1 MAAPTKFNPD
11 IHMDWA
17 WSLAIRGATDQDIAD
32 AFHVSERTINRW
44 KYETD
49 ASGKPITDE
58 NGEKVLS
65 EFGKLLACAKEAAD
79 AKVEKCLFQRCTGFD
94 HTEEE
99 RILEYNPDGSVK
111 PVKVRTV
118 KKSVPPDV
126 MAIMYWLNNRKRKT
140 GEWSQKQ
147 DITLR
152 TETEVDLSDM
162 SEEDLRNLAAL
173 ARPETE

>member
-118 KKSVPPDV
+118 KKRVPPGRHGNHV
-126 MAIMYWLNNRKRKT
+126 LAQQ
-140 GEWSQKQ
+140 QKAEDGRMVAEAGYYAQ
-147 DITLR
+147 DG
-152 TETEVDLSDM
+152 
-162 SEEDLRNLAAL
+162 N
-173 ARPETE
+173 

>member
-79 AKVEKCLFQRCTGFD
+79 AKVEKCLSNAAPVSTTPRKSGFSN
-94 HTEEE
+94 TT
-99 RILEYNPDGSVK
+99 L
-111 PVKVRTV
+111 
-118 KKSVPPDV
+118 
-126 MAIMYWLNNRKRKT
+126 MA
-140 GEWSQKQ
+140 
-147 DITLR
+147 
-152 TETEVDLSDM
+152 V
-162 SEEDLRNLAAL
+162 
-173 ARPETE
+173 

>member
-1 MAAPTKFNPD
+1 
-11 IHMDWA
+11 
-17 WSLAIRGATDQDIAD
+17 
-32 AFHVSERTINRW
+32 
-44 KYETD
+44 
-49 ASGKPITDE
+49 
-58 NGEKVLS
+58 
-65 EFGKLLACAKEAAD
+65 
-79 AKVEKCLFQRCTGFD
+79 
-94 HTEEE
+94 
-99 RILEYNPDGSVK
+99 
-111 PVKVRTV
+111 
-118 KKSVPPDV
+118 

>member
-1 MAAPTKFNPD
+1 M
-11 IHMDWA
+11 
-17 WSLAIRGATDQDIAD
+17 
-32 AFHVSERTINRW
+32 
-44 KYETD
+44 
-49 ASGKPITDE
+49 
-58 NGEKVLS
+58 
-65 EFGKLLACAKEAAD
+65 
-79 AKVEKCLFQRCTGFD
+79 
-94 HTEEE
+94 
-99 RILEYNPDGSVK
+99 K

-118 KKSVPPDV
+118 KKRVPPDV

>member
-58 NGEKVLS
+58 NGEKGA
-65 EFGKLLACAKEAAD
+65 F
-79 AKVEKCLFQRCTGFD
+79 
-94 HTEEE
+94 
-99 RILEYNPDGSVK
+99 
-111 PVKVRTV
+111 
-118 KKSVPPDV
+118 
-126 MAIMYWLNNRKRKT
+126 
-140 GEWSQKQ
+140 
-147 DITLR
+147 
-152 TETEVDLSDM
+152 
-162 SEEDLRNLAAL
+162 
-173 ARPETE
+173 

>member
-58 NGEKVLS
+58 NGERCFLSLASSLLVL
-65 EFGKLLACAKEAAD
+65 
-79 AKVEKCLFQRCTGFD
+79 
-94 HTEEE
+94 
-99 RILEYNPDGSVK
+99 
-111 PVKVRTV
+111 
-118 KKSVPPDV
+118 
-126 MAIMYWLNNRKRKT
+126 RKRRMPK
-140 GEWSQKQ
+140 
-147 DITLR
+147 
-152 TETEVDLSDM
+152 
-162 SEEDLRNLAAL
+162 
-173 ARPETE
+173 